1 MKNKETEINSIVS
14 GIQPSGRP
22 HIGNYF
28 GAMKRH
34 IDMQDDYDDIYL
46 FTAEYHA
53 LTSTQDKETLRSNI
67 YNLIVDYLA
76 LGLDPEK
83 VTFYRQKDIPEI
95 FELTWIFNCLVSTG
109 FLERA
114 HAFKDKSSQ
123 GVSPSVGL
131 FDYPVLQAADIL
143 ITGAQGVP
151 VGEDQRQHIEYT
163 REIARKFN
171 TTFEPLFDDP
181 QELIEETA
189 GTILGIDGRKMSKS
203 YGNDIPLFAD
213 DDTLKEKVMAIETD
227 SAPINDPKD
236 PEEDLVFQYHK
247 LFTPEGQLKEI
258 RKGYEEGGLGYGD
271 SKKQLLGNIKEFLK
285 PLREKRKE
293 IVDKP
298 EYVQKVLESGAEEIR
313 PQAKQVL
320 KKVREAVGLS
330 L

>member
-1 MKNKETEINSIVS
+1 MDKDITSIVS

-34 IDMQDDYDDIYL
+34 ITMQDQFDEVYL
-46 FTAEYHA
+46 FVAEYHA
-53 LTSTQDKETLRSNI
+53 LTSTQDKETLQQNI
-67 YNLIVDYLA
+67 FDLAVDYLA

-83 VTFYRQKDIPEI
+83 VTFYRQQDVPEI
-95 FELTWIFNCLVSTG
+95 FELTWIFNCLTNMG

-114 HAFKDKSSQ
+114 HAFKEKSSQ
-123 GVSPSVGL
+123 GVKPNVGL

-143 ITGAQGVP
+143 ITEAQGVP

-171 TTFEPLFDDP
+171 TTYEEVFSEPD
-181 QELIEETA
+181 ELIEESA
-189 GTILGIDGRKMSKS
+189 GTIAGIDGQKMSKS

-213 DDTLKEKVMAIETD
+213 DETLERKVMEIETD
-227 SAPINDPKD
+227 SQPIDAKKD

-247 LFTPEGQLKEI
+247 LFTPEDQLAEI
-258 RKGYEEGGLGYGD
+258 QEGYEEGGLGYGD
-271 SKKQLLGNIKEFLK
+271 SKKQLLENIIKFVA
-285 PLREKRKE
+285 PLRERRAE
-293 IVDKP
+293 IADKP
-298 EYVQKVLESGAEEIR
+298 EYVKDVLKAGAEKVR
-313 PQAKQVL
+313 SQAK
-320 KKVREAVGLS
+320 KKLAEVREVVGLN